1 MIIPCKAMHWLHEE
15 LLRHSTLF
23 SLRSRHWTS
32 HGGSLPGA
40 LGVLE
45 KVLLDV
51 LVTSGSASLLPQESS
66 TSHLAT
72 LPTSLG
78 SLLGRCSVASCR
90 SFSCKRLGPSWG
102 SSFFCHLSNPRWKR
116 FMVYDE
122 GEGPYAYRKSCP
134 TPSLQFSVF
143 LTIFCEKHKD
153 YKRLVGILIGSVGIL
168 IFSVGILILCVGI
181 LILSVGI
188 LKLSV
193 GILIFL

>member
-1 MIIPCKAMHWLHEE
+1 MTIFSMIIPCKAMHWLHEE

-102 SSFFCHLSNPRWKR
+102 SSFFCHLSNPGWKR
-116 FMVYDE
+116 FMVNGG
-122 GEGPYAYRKSCP
+122 GEGPYAYCKSCP

-143 LTIFCEKHKD
+143 FDDLLWET
-153 YKRLVGILIGSVGIL
+153 
-168 IFSVGILILCVGI
+168 
-181 LILSVGI
+181 
-188 LKLSV
+188 
-193 GILIFL
+193 